1 MENAILTNL
10 PIILSLVIGIGLL
23 VVEAFMPGFGVAGF
37 SGIALEL
44 VAVVMTYL
52 RHGAL
57 AAVVMM
63 LVCLSVVA
71 VAIALSLRSA
81 AKGKLSRS
89 EMILRE
95 TESDEAG
102 YRATE
107 DMQVFLGKEGVSVT
121 VLRPTGMAEFDG
133 VKLNVMSEGDF
144 INPGVQ
150 VKIVKVD
157 GSRVIV
163 KPL

>member
-1 MENAILTNL
+1 MGNLILQNL
-10 PIILSLVIGIGLL
+10 PIILSLIVGIGLL

-37 SGIALEL
+37 SGVALEL

-71 VAIALSLRSA
+71 VAVALSLRSA

-89 EMILRE
+89 EMILRG
-95 TESDEAG
+95 TESAEAG
-102 YRATE
+102 YRSSE
-107 DMQVFLGKEGVSVT
+107 DMQVFLGKEGVTST

-133 VKLNVMSEGDF
+133 VKLNVLSEGDF
-144 INPGVQ
+144 INAGVK
-150 VKIVKVD
+150 VKIIRVD
-157 GSRVIV
+157 GSRVVV